1 MQQHKLWSSEQHSNS
16 KKYSLI
22 NPDQFR
28 EDINNLPEIL
38 HFLYALHA
46 AHMQKTIFERKWKKV
61 NDFSNTRMVLFHIQT
76 LTSLLQNFKHYNKIA
91 WFPLQVIW
99 DTITYLPYPAS
110 YIRNE
115 DIISHRT
122 IIKRDA
128 SEILMLFS
136 ATWANIMTYFLITG
150 QWNIVALLAIHN
162 KTTFR
167 LAQALKSKNINS
179 SHDQDQQPLPHDT
192 EE

>member
-1 MQQHKLWSSEQHSNS
+1 MQQPKLWPSDQNPKKHS
-16 KKYSLI
+16 LT
-22 NPDQFR
+22 NPDQLR
-28 EDINNLPEIL
+28 EDINNLPQVL

-46 AHMQKTIFERKWKKV
+46 AHMQKVIFERKWKKV
-61 NDFSNTRMVLFHIQT
+61 DEFSDARMVLFHIQT

-110 YIRNE
+110 YIRSE

-136 ATWANIMTYFLITG
+136 ATGANIMTYFLVTG

-179 SHDQDQQPLPHDT
+179 SPDLDQSPLPHDT